1 MHVKRNYPIY
11 YEEIKSKCTILVST
25 MKGGNFDYPVVKRIL
40 KAIPDQQINRYI
52 ERWAKKKQTK
62 KYLK

>member
-1 MHVKRNYPIY
+1 MHVKRNYSIF
-11 YEEIKSKCTILVST
+11 YEGTENKCTILVST
-25 MKGGNFDYPVVKRIL
+25 MKGGIFDYPVVKRIL